1 MSTTTTHTAP
11 WNEQEVTQGAPALE
25 LRDVTLSYP
34 DGKGPDGAPRT
45 ITALDHVS
53 LSAVPGTMTA
63 LTGPSGSGKSSLLA
77 VASTLLKPTSGEV
90 LIGDVS
96 VGELSEKQRAR
107 LRREEVGTVFQQ
119 PNLIP
124 SLKAADQLVVTSH
137 IRGVR
142 GSAKKEARRRAQEL
156 LELVGL
162 EDAGRRRPHELSGG
176 QRQRVNIARA
186 LMGEPKLLLVDEP
199 TSALDQQ
206 RSAEVMQL
214 LKNLTRKFG
223 LATVVVTHDL
233 EFVDMA
239 DREVTMLDGKQ
250 TS

>member
-1 MSTTTTHTAP
+1 MFITAHTSPWSAHEATCTAP
-11 WNEQEVTQGAPALE
+11 AFE
-25 LRDVTLSYP
+25 LRDVCLVYP
-34 DGKGPDGAPRT
+34 DGKGPDGAPST
-45 ITALDHVS
+45 ITALDNVS

-90 LIGDVS
+90 LIGETS
-96 VGELSEKQRAR
+96 VDRLSDKELAR
-107 LRREEVGTVFQQ
+107 LRRNEVGTVFQQ
-119 PNLIP
+119 PNLIA
-124 SLKAADQLVVTSH
+124 SLNAVDQLLVTSH
-137 IRGVR
+137 IRGAR
-142 GSAKKEARRRAQEL
+142 GAAKRQARERAQQL

-162 EDAGRRRPHELSGG
+162 DGAGRRRPHELSGG

-186 LMGEPKLLLVDEP
+186 LMGEPRLLLVDEP
-199 TSALDQQ
+199 TSALDQE

-214 LKNLTRKFG
+214 LKNLTQTFD

-239 DREVTMLDGKQ
+239 DREVTMLDG
-250 TS
+250 TLTV

>member
-1 MSTTTTHTAP
+1 MSITTHTVP
-11 WNEQEVTQGAPALE
+11 WSDQETTAGAPALE
-25 LRDVTLSYP
+25 LREVTLAYP

-45 ITALDHVS
+45 ITALDRVC
-53 LSAVPGTMTA
+53 LAVVAGTMTA

-77 VASTLLKPTSGEV
+77 VASTLLNPTSGEV
-90 LIGDVS
+90 RIGGVA
-96 VGELSEKQRAR
+96 VGNLSEKDRAR

-124 SLKAADQLVVTSH
+124 SLRAEDQLVVTSH
-137 IRGVR
+137 IRGAR
-142 GSAKKEARRRAQEL
+142 GGATRHARERARQL

-162 EDAGRRRPHELSGG
+162 EGAGRRRPHELSGG

-214 LKNLTRKFG
+214 LKNLTRTFD

-239 DREVTMLDGKQ
+239 DREVTMLDG
-250 TS
+250 TLAG

>member
-1 MSTTTTHTAP
+1 MSTTTHTAP
-11 WNEQEVTQGAPALE
+11 WNEQDRAVAAPAFE
-25 LRDVTLSYP
+25 LRNVTLSYP

-45 ITALDHVS
+45 ITALDNVS

-90 LIGDVS
+90 LIGEMS
-96 VGELSEKQRAR
+96 VGTLSEKERAR
-107 LRREEVGTVFQQ
+107 LRRNEVGTVFQQ

-124 SLKAADQLVVTSH
+124 SLKAVDQLVVTSH
-137 IRGVR
+137 IRGAR
-142 GSAKKEARRRAQEL
+142 GAAKRQARERARQL

-214 LKNLTRKFG
+214 LKNLTRKFD

-239 DREVTMLDGKQ
+239 DREVTMLDGKL
-250 TS
+250 TV